1 MAEADSMTDRNWTPR
16 ERVLAILNKEQPD
29 RVPWFGDLDYWAT
42 GLRVRG
48 VVGADFVQSQAYVD
62 WHRDLRVGFYLQ
74 GTFPFRV
81 QYDGSIAVKKWRE
94 GNLRYRQFDTPYGQL
109 RDCWQW
115 IEQSC
120 SEAPIE
126 HLIKTSADL
135 AVMTYIIRHQST
147 EPDYDA
153 LARRRKQVGE
163 QGIVLGY
170 MPRSPFMDLLVEDCG
185 IETLTLLQLDAQ
197 EQLAELMEVK
207 ESAHDLASA
216 ITVDSPAEALMIP
229 ENLSAEMVGPQNFE
243 KYLRRYQ
250 TRWAKNIAA
259 AGKYSFVHMDGTLR
273 GLLKQECSVG
283 LTVLEALTPEPVGDV
298 AIEQWADYAGESRT
312 IFWGGLPGV
321 YFTPLIDDAEFD
333 RQVIDVLAV
342 MSQEPRYVL
351 GVADQVP
358 PDALEARVRRV
369 ADLVDRYGR
378 YSSR

>member
-1 MAEADSMTDRNWTPR
+1 MTDRNWTPR

-115 IEQSC
+115 IEQSF

-197 EQLAELMEVK
+197 DQLAELMEVK

>member
-1 MAEADSMTDRNWTPR
+1 MTDRNWTPR

-115 IEQSC
+115 IEQSF

-153 LARRRKQVGE
+153 LARRRSQVGE

-185 IETLTLLQLDAQ
+185 IETLALLQLDAQ
-197 EQLAELMEVK
+197 DQLAELMEVK

>member
-1 MAEADSMTDRNWTPR
+1 MTDRNWTPR

-197 EQLAELMEVK
+197 DQLAELMEVK

>member
-1 MAEADSMTDRNWTPR
+1 MTDRNWTPR

>member
-1 MAEADSMTDRNWTPR
+1 MTDRNWTPR

-153 LARRRKQVGE
+153 LARRRSQVGE

-197 EQLAELMEVK
+197 DQLAELMEVK

>member
-1 MAEADSMTDRNWTPR
+1 MTDRNWTPR

-115 IEQSC
+115 IEQSF

-153 LARRRKQVGE
+153 LARRRSQVGE

-197 EQLAELMEVK
+197 DQLAELMEVK

>member
-1 MAEADSMTDRNWTPR
+1 M
-16 ERVLAILNKEQPD
+16 LAILNKEQPD

-229 ENLSAEMVGPQNFE
+229 ENLSAEMVGPKYFE
-243 KYLRRYQ
+243 KYTSPLSNPL
-250 TRWAKNIAA
+250 AKNNRRSWKI
-259 AGKYSFVHMDGTLR
+259 FF
-273 GLLKQECSVG
+273 CSYGWNLARFAEARVFVG

-321 YFTPLIDDAEFD
+321 YFYPLD
-333 RQVIDVLAV
+333 R
-342 MSQEPRYVL
+342 
-351 GVADQVP
+351 
-358 PDALEARVRRV
+358 
-369 ADLVDRYGR
+369 
-378 YSSR
+378 

>member
-1 MAEADSMTDRNWTPR
+1 MTDRNWTPR

-197 EQLAELMEVK
+197 DQLAELMEVK

-358 PDALEARVRRV
+358 PDALEERVRRV

>member
-1 MAEADSMTDRNWTPR
+1 MTDRNWTPR

-115 IEQSC
+115 IEQSF

-197 EQLAELMEVK
+197 DQLAELMEVK

-358 PDALEARVRRV
+358 PDALEERVRRV